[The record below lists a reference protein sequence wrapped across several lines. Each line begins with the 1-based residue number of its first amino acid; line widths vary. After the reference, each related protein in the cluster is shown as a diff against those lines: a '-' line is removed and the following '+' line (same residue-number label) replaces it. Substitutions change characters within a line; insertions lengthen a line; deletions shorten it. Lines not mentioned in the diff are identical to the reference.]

1 MVGWD
6 DDSIGF
12 HSDDGNFFYKVAKEK
27 EAVSLG
33 PPSTDCDT
41 LGCGVLFESDK
52 PNAVYF
58 CRNKIVIGRFPLRS
72 EDSETLFLAVSGGP
86 GFFGAKFPDRFGQS
100 KLRQHLID
108 SICSGK
114 CHEWDITLLSS
125 LLTFTPGY
133 VKGDASGKKAVEAL
147 RKERNDLAHD
157 AHVLARLS
165 LTEEQFQIKWEIVSE
180 SLKVLIELLPGDKAA
195 WRMKIDSIAKEE
207 MGKST
212 LEPLFE
218 RVKEDMQRILDDLED
233 VRDKAGEAMR
243 IAEGAAR
250 MSKVAALG
258 AEIEELKSLFNKK
271 GHVDQDRLPRDVVLS
286 NQKRYRLLKQVG
298 RGGMGTVFEAK
309 VIDTDSDDGKLA
321 LKICDADASWRAERE
336 ADILKKL
343 SDLNHDNIVKFFDSA
358 FEDSRL
364 VIIMELI
371 KGQSLDE
378 WLERRYSDGNS
389 GVTFTETQPIVKQL
403 VQGMSAVH
411 AIDIAHR
418 DLKPANLVFD
428 DVTGKL
434 VIVDLGL
441 SKQHNT
447 NTTVT
452 AANCQLG
459 TLLYMSPEQ
468 HEGDVKEI
476 SFSSDVWAIGVIWH
490 EMLTSFTPFEPAST
504 PAHADSSTAS
514 NRRTLSNLKQAQM
527 INKVMEKGA
536 RKLPLLDARNVPS
549 QIIGIIAKCLYFE
562 KKDRY
567 GDAQELFHQIE
578 SVFQELENKPAGM
591 ESADSVKPFKSWCAS
606 EVAELVRSIGSA
618 FADKAN
624 QIDANGIDG
633 EYFLAKKK
641 RRRRSFICIN
651 DTIWGPR

>member
-1 MVGWD
+1 
-6 DDSIGF
+6 
-12 HSDDGNFFYKVAKEK
+12 
-27 EAVSLG
+27 
-33 PPSTDCDT
+33 
-41 LGCGVLFESDK
+41 
-52 PNAVYF
+52 
-58 CRNKIVIGRFPLRS
+58 
-72 EDSETLFLAVSGGP
+72 
-86 GFFGAKFPDRFGQS
+86 
-100 KLRQHLID
+100 
-108 SICSGK
+108 
-114 CHEWDITLLSS
+114 
-125 LLTFTPGY
+125 
-133 VKGDASGKKAVEAL
+133 
-147 RKERNDLAHD
+147 
-157 AHVLARLS
+157 
-165 LTEEQFQIKWEIVSE
+165 
-180 SLKVLIELLPGDKAA
+180 
-195 WRMKIDSIAKEE
+195 
-207 MGKST
+207 
-212 LEPLFE
+212 
-218 RVKEDMQRILDDLED
+218 
-233 VRDKAGEAMR
+233 
-243 IAEGAAR
+243 
-250 MSKVAALG
+250 
-258 AEIEELKSLFNKK
+258 
-271 GHVDQDRLPRDVVLS
+271 
-286 NQKRYRLLKQVG
+286 
-298 RGGMGTVFEAK
+298 MGTVFEAK
-309 VIDTDSDDGKLA
+309 LIAADSNHGKLA
-321 LKICDADASWRAERE
+321 LKICDADASGRAERE
-336 ADILKKL
+336 AEILKRL
-343 SDLNHDNIVKFFDSA
+343 SELNHDNIVKFFDSA

-428 DVTGKL
+428 EVTGKL
-434 VIVDLGL
+434 VIVDFGL

-504 PAHADSSTAS
+504 LAHGDSSTAS
-514 NRRTLSNLKQAQM
+514 RRRTLTNLQQAQM
-527 INKVMEKGA
+527 INKIVEKGA

-549 QIIGIIAKCLYFE
+549 QIIGMIAKCLYFE

-578 SVFQELENKPAGM
+578 GVFQELENKAAGM
-591 ESADSVKPFKSWCAS
+591 ESADSIKPFKSWSAS

-633 EYFLAKKK
+633 EYFLAMLKNHDPDLTTSVEDGGLGFSRLQVNRVSTK
-641 RRRRSFICIN
+641 IEEL
-651 DTIWGPR
+651 G

>member
-1 MVGWD
+1 MEH
-6 DDSIGF
+6 I
-12 HSDDGNFFYKVAKEK
+12 
-27 EAVSLG
+27 
-33 PPSTDCDT
+33 
-41 LGCGVLFESDK
+41 
-52 PNAVYF
+52 
-58 CRNKIVIGRFPLRS
+58 R
-72 EDSETLFLAVSGGP
+72 
-86 GFFGAKFPDRFGQS
+86 
-100 KLRQHLID
+100 
-108 SICSGK
+108 
-114 CHEWDITLLSS
+114 
-125 LLTFTPGY
+125 
-133 VKGDASGKKAVEAL
+133 
-147 RKERNDLAHD
+147 
-157 AHVLARLS
+157 
-165 LTEEQFQIKWEIVSE
+165 
-180 SLKVLIELLPGDKAA
+180 
-195 WRMKIDSIAKEE
+195 
-207 MGKST
+207 
-212 LEPLFE
+212 
-218 RVKEDMQRILDDLED
+218 DDLED
-233 VRDKAGEAMR
+233 VRDKESEAMR
-243 IAEGAAR
+243 MAEGAAR
-250 MSKVAALG
+250 MSKVAALVD
-258 AEIEELKSLFNKK
+258 AKIEKLRLESLLNKQ

-298 RGGMGTVFEAK
+298 KGGMGTVFEAK
-309 VIDTDSDDGKLA
+309 LIAADSNHGKLA
-321 LKICDADASWRAERE
+321 LKICDADVSGRAERE
-336 ADILKKL
+336 AEVLKRL
-343 SDLNHDNIVKFFDSA
+343 SELNHDNIVKKFDSA
-358 FEDSRL
+358 FEDSHL

-504 PAHADSSTAS
+504 LAHADSSTAS

-633 EYFLAKKK
+633 EYFLAMLKNNDQDLTTSVEDGGLGFSRLQVNRVSKK
-641 RRRRSFICIN
+641 IEEL
-651 DTIWGPR
+651 G

>member
-1 MVGWD
+1 M
-6 DDSIGF
+6 
-12 HSDDGNFFYKVAKEK
+12 
-27 EAVSLG
+27 
-33 PPSTDCDT
+33 
-41 LGCGVLFESDK
+41 
-52 PNAVYF
+52 
-58 CRNKIVIGRFPLRS
+58 
-72 EDSETLFLAVSGGP
+72 
-86 GFFGAKFPDRFGQS
+86 
-100 KLRQHLID
+100 
-108 SICSGK
+108 
-114 CHEWDITLLSS
+114 
-125 LLTFTPGY
+125 
-133 VKGDASGKKAVEAL
+133 
-147 RKERNDLAHD
+147 
-157 AHVLARLS
+157 
-165 LTEEQFQIKWEIVSE
+165 
-180 SLKVLIELLPGDKAA
+180 KVLIELLPGDKAA
-195 WRMKIDSIAKEE
+195 WRIKIDSIAKEE
-207 MGKST
+207 MGKSA

-218 RVKEDMQRILDDLED
+218 RVKEDMQHILDDLED

-243 IAEGAAR
+243 MAEGAAR

-309 VIDTDSDDGKLA
+309 LIDTDSDDGKLA
-321 LKICDADASWRAERE
+321 LKICDADASGRAERE
-336 ADILKKL
+336 AEILKRL
-343 SDLNHDNIVKFFDSA
+343 SELNHDNIVKFFDSA

-504 PAHADSSTAS
+504 LAHGDSSTAS
-514 NRRTLSNLKQAQM
+514 RRRTLTNLQQAQM
-527 INKVMEKGA
+527 INKIVEKGA

-549 QIIGIIAKCLYFE
+549 QIIGIIAKCLDFE

-641 RRRRSFICIN
+641 RGEEFCIN

>member
-1 MVGWD
+1 M
-6 DDSIGF
+6 
-12 HSDDGNFFYKVAKEK
+12 
-27 EAVSLG
+27 
-33 PPSTDCDT
+33 
-41 LGCGVLFESDK
+41 
-52 PNAVYF
+52 
-58 CRNKIVIGRFPLRS
+58 
-72 EDSETLFLAVSGGP
+72 
-86 GFFGAKFPDRFGQS
+86 
-100 KLRQHLID
+100 
-108 SICSGK
+108 
-114 CHEWDITLLSS
+114 
-125 LLTFTPGY
+125 
-133 VKGDASGKKAVEAL
+133 
-147 RKERNDLAHD
+147 
-157 AHVLARLS
+157 
-165 LTEEQFQIKWEIVSE
+165 
-180 SLKVLIELLPGDKAA
+180 
-195 WRMKIDSIAKEE
+195 
-207 MGKST
+207 
-212 LEPLFE
+212 
-218 RVKEDMQRILDDLED
+218 
-233 VRDKAGEAMR
+233 
-243 IAEGAAR
+243 
-250 MSKVAALG
+250 
-258 AEIEELKSLFNKK
+258 
-271 GHVDQDRLPRDVVLS
+271 
-286 NQKRYRLLKQVG
+286 
-298 RGGMGTVFEAK
+298 
-309 VIDTDSDDGKLA
+309 
-321 LKICDADASWRAERE
+321 
-336 ADILKKL
+336 
-343 SDLNHDNIVKFFDSA
+343 
-358 FEDSRL
+358 
-364 VIIMELI
+364 IIMELI

-378 WLERRYSDGNS
+378 WLERRYSDGIS

-428 DVTGKL
+428 EVTGKL
-434 VIVDLGL
+434 VIVDFGL

-504 PAHADSSTAS
+504 LAHADSSTAS

-527 INKVMEKGA
+527 INKIVEKGA

-578 SVFQELENKPAGM
+578 CVFQELENKPAGM

-633 EYFLAKKK
+633 EYFLAMLKDHDPDLTTSVEYRGLGVSRLQVTASAK
-641 RRRRSFICIN
+641 RSKSM
-651 DTIWGPR
+651 